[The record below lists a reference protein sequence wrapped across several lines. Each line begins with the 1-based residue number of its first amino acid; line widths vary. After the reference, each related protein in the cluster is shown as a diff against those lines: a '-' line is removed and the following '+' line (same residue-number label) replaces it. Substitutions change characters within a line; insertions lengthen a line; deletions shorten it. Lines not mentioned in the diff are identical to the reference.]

1 MGIFHQFCHQA
12 IRPAWEILLLDDG
25 KTDFS
30 IERRLKTASVR
41 SFTREKLHYKKGSY
55 PYIACKGADTVIF
68 LNWLQFYIKLVMP
81 QNVGGPLAATLDM
94 MLLGVQAG
102 LAFTKDI
109 HRHGLFMQKRC
120 QFKLWKA
127 CSSFLR
133 AYAVLAEKSLQD
145 GQSLFG

>member
-1 MGIFHQFCHQA
+1 
-12 IRPAWEILLLDDG
+12 
-25 KTDFS
+25 
-30 IERRLKTASVR
+30 
-41 SFTREKLHYKKGSY
+41 
-55 PYIACKGADTVIF
+55 
-68 LNWLQFYIKLVMP
+68 MP

-145 GQSLFG
+145 GQSLFGLVPKFHAMAHFKADVMICWCR